1 MNYCQ
6 TTALVTGIANWLAA
20 RLDDNSLSLL
30 GAVFTQ
36 LGDTL
41 ETISVQRDICNESN
55 GAVLQ

>member
-6 TTALVTGIANWLAA
+6 ITALVTGIANWLAA

-41 ETISVQRDICNESN
+41 ETISVQRDICSET
-55 GAVLQ
+55 ALQ